1 MCRETGITFCGPL
14 ALGIF
19 SLSCGDADTRCAA
32 FEEAEAALAGGCVS
46 HNYFWF
52 YRVGAGYTVRLGD
65 TRYRTGAGRGLN
77 QQPTGHAN
85 ATHSISISNS
95 IGQDDMA
102 TNVRAGGSCGK

>member
-65 TRYRTGAGRGLN
+65 TRYRTGAGRWPAAVSATIISGFIALARDTQLGLAIPAIE
-77 QQPTGHAN
+77 QAL
-85 ATHSISISNS
+85 
-95 IGQDDMA
+95 
-102 TNVRAGGSCGK
+102 AGA